1 MTGDEGE
8 PLDAWGWRGALQRA
22 RRQGDRGRASPS
34 PGQQH
39 FNYFSHFQIF
49 TFFNST
55 DLVASWYHGLNFL
68 MTSLLI
74 MEEEVPKTTLYCTMM
89 PKFSFWVGSWTRV
102 EEARLVSSC
111 FSCPSRAGQGYM
123 GHILKSRHPTCSAG
137 QRYLLQW
144 FWNIYQGPI
153 CPCYCSGAASI
164 RTPEKVKHWISDGF
178 QRNDQKWKRVH
189 PVYYSYLAQ
198 GRSWAKREAIF
209 RFLENKQLKCIIVIQ
224 TDGSVRINEESLHEM
239 NRGTFSSTVHLYWA
253 VENRQMSAN
262 CRTDT

>member
-1 MTGDEGE
+1 MTLTGWQERMVNLWMHEGE
-8 PLDAWGWRGALQRA
+8 GELCSELAGKGTEVELHLHLDNNI
-22 RRQGDRGRASPS
+22 SI
-34 PGQQH
+34 
-39 FNYFSHFQIF
+39 FHFQIF
-49 TFFNST
+49 TFINFT
-55 DLVASWYHGLNFL
+55 FPVASYHGLNFL

-111 FSCPSRAGQGYM
+111 FSCPSRAGQGY
-123 GHILKSRHPTCSAG
+123 ILKSRHPTCSAG

-164 RTPEKVKHWISDGF
+164 RTPKFRLFSK
-178 QRNDQKWKRVH
+178 KWPKMKTWCSLY
-189 PVYYSYLAQ
+189 VYYSYLAQ

-239 NRGTFSSTVHLYWA
+239 NQGTFSSTVHLYWA